1 MNTSVSELIQP
12 RHLARRAVI
21 YIRQSSPHQVLTNT
35 ESQRL
40 QYALTRRTVELGWP
54 ESAIEVFDADLG
66 RSAATT
72 SGRADFQRLAAQ
84 VALGEVGVIVAYDA
98 TRLARNCTHWYQL
111 LDLCGRVGCL
121 IADRDGVYEPA
132 SVNGRLLLGLKG
144 AISELELH
152 TLRGRLT
159 AGILSKAER
168 GELRLALPTG
178 LVRLDEGQVML
189 HPDQEVRDRL
199 TLVFDTLL
207 EKKSLAKVVQ
217 HFLQQDLKVPR
228 RDRLGEIV
236 WKRATVANLGS
247 MVKNP
252 AYAGAFVYGRTRSE
266 KAENTGKNR
275 QRPRPMGEWRI
286 MLRDKYPAY
295 ISWETFERIQQML
308 RDNHAE
314 YDRNK
319 TRGVPRDG
327 QALLHGILYC
337 GECGHKLCVQYK
349 GGTKYLCN
357 YLRQQHGE
365 PVCQW
370 LPGPPIDEQ
379 VVRWFFEALSAASID
394 LSARTLA
401 EADAQREQLFAA
413 RRQQVQRL
421 RYAAQRA
428 ERQYQHV
435 DPENRLIAAELERRW
450 EAALAEL
457 QEAEEQVAHDEQH
470 APAWAIPAD
479 LLEALH
485 DVGPRLPEMWEQGLF
500 SSAQKKS
507 LLRSLL
513 DKVVVH
519 RVGGRRGDRIQVRVV
534 WRGGATTR
542 AEITV
547 SVGRFADRTGAAEME
562 ATILRLAR
570 TGHSDIEIAATLT
583 SQGHRSAHAETV
595 LPSTVRTIRLRHR
608 LLIRQSMSHPRRVKG
623 YLTIPQLAEKL
634 KVSRYWISD
643 RIHNG
648 TIAVEKDAV
657 TGCYLFPD
665 KPATLRQFR
674 QLLAGEISQLR
685 GGKGHQ
691 DA

>member
-1 MNTSVSELIQP
+1 MNTSASELIQP

-21 YIRQSSPHQVLTNT
+21 YVRQSSPHQVLTNT

-40 QYALTRRTVELGWP
+40 QRALTRRAVELGWP
-54 ESAIEVFDADLG
+54 ESAIDVFDADLG
-66 RSAATT
+66 RSATT
-72 SGRADFQRLAAQ
+72 TDGRGDFQRLAAQ
-84 VALGEVGVIVAYDA
+84 VALGEIGVIVAYDA

-168 GELRLALPTG
+168 GELALTLPTG
-178 LVRLDEGQVML
+178 LVRLDEGHVVL

-207 EKKSLAKVVQ
+207 EKKSLAKVVR
-217 HFLQQDLKVPR
+217 HFLKQDLRIPR
-228 RDRLGEIV
+228 RDRFGEIV
-236 WKRATVANLGS
+236 WKRPTVANVGS

-266 KAENTGKNR
+266 RVENTGKNR
-275 QRPRPMGEWRI
+275 QRPRPITEWRI
-286 MLRDKYPAY
+286 VVRDKYPAY
-295 ISWETFERIQQML
+295 ISWETFERVQQML

-370 LPGPPIDEQ
+370 LPGVPIDAQ

-401 EADAQREQLFAA
+401 EADTQREQLFAA
-413 RRQQVQRL
+413 WRQQVQRL

-457 QEAEEQVAHDEQH
+457 QEAEEQLTHDEQH
-470 APAWAIPAD
+470 APVWAIPAD

-513 DKVVVH
+513 DKVIVH
-519 RVGGRRGDRIQVRVV
+519 RVGGRRSDRIHVRIV
-534 WRGGATTR
+534 WRGGATTQADIR
-542 AEITV
+542 V
-547 SVGRFADRTGAAEME
+547 SVGRFADRSGAAEME

-570 TGHSDIEIAATLT
+570 AGQNDIEIAATLT

-595 LPSTVRTIRLRHR
+595 LPSTVKTIRLRHR
-608 LLIRQSMSHPRRVKG
+608 LLIRQSQSRPCRVKG

-634 KVSRYWISD
+634 KVSRHWISD

-665 KPATLRQFR
+665 KPQTLRQFR
-674 QLLAGEISQLR
+674 QLLAGQISEM
-685 GGKGHQ
+685 GCGKGYQ

>member
-1 MNTSVSELIQP
+1 MNTSTSELIQL
-12 RHLARRAVI
+12 RHLERRAVI

-40 QYALTRRTVELGWP
+40 QRALTKRIIELGWP
-54 ESAIEVFDADLG
+54 ESAIDVFDADLG
-66 RSAATT
+66 RSASTT
-72 SGRADFQRLAAQ
+72 NGRADFQRLAAR
-84 VALGEVGVIVAYDA
+84 VGLGEIGVIVAYDA

-159 AGILSKAER
+159 AGLLSKADR
-168 GELRLALPTG
+168 GELRLKLPTG
-178 LVRLDEGQVML
+178 LVRLDEDDVVQ

-199 TLVFDTLL
+199 KLVFDTLL
-207 EKKSLAKVVQ
+207 EKKSLVKVVR
-217 HFLQQDLKVPR
+217 HFLKHDLKIPR
-228 RDRLGEIV
+228 CDQLGDIV
-236 WKRATVANLGS
+236 WKRPTVAILGM

-252 AYAGAFVYGRTRSE
+252 AYAGAFVYGRTRTE
-266 KAENTGKNR
+266 RAENTGKPR
-275 QRPRPMGEWRI
+275 QYSRPIDEWRVVI
-286 MLRDKYPAY
+286 HDKYPPY

-314 YDRNK
+314 YDRNN

-327 QALLHGILYC
+327 PALLQGILYC
-337 GECGHKLCVQYK
+337 GECGHKLGVRYK
-349 GGTKYLCN
+349 GGTRYVCD

-365 PVCQW
+365 PLCQR
-370 LPGPPIDEQ
+370 LPFTSIDDQ
-379 VVRWFFEALSAASID
+379 VVRWFFEALSPAAID
-394 LSARTLA
+394 LSAQTLA
-401 EADAQREQLFAA
+401 EADARREQLFAA

-421 RYAAQRA
+421 RYVAQRA

-457 QEAEEQVAHDEQH
+457 QEAEEQLAQDQQH
-470 APAWAIPAD
+470 APIWAIPAD

-485 DVGPRLPEMWEQGLF
+485 NVGPSLPEMWQQGLF

-513 DKVVVH
+513 DKVIVH
-519 RVGGRRGDRIQVRVV
+519 RMGGRRGDRVHVRVV
-534 WRGGATTR
+534 WRGGASSS
-542 AEITV
+542 ADITV
-547 SVGRFADRTGAAEME
+547 AVGRFADRTGAAEME
-562 ATILRLAR
+562 ATIIRLAR
-570 TGHSDIEIAATLT
+570 QGQSDSEIAATLT
-583 SQGHRSAHAETV
+583 SQGHRSPLGETV
-595 LPSTVRTIRLRHR
+595 LPNTVKKIRLRHG
-608 LLIRQSMSHPRRVKG
+608 LLIRPGQSHPRRVKG
-623 YLTIPQLAEKL
+623 YLTLTQLAEKL
-634 KVSRYWISD
+634 KVPRHWISD
-643 RIHNG
+643 RIRNG
-648 TIAVEKDAV
+648 TIAVTKDAV
-657 TGCYLFPD
+657 KHCYLLPD
-665 KPATLRQFR
+665 KPDTLRQFR
-674 QLLAGEISQLR
+674 QLLTGEISQL
-685 GGKGHQ
+685 GFGKGHQ